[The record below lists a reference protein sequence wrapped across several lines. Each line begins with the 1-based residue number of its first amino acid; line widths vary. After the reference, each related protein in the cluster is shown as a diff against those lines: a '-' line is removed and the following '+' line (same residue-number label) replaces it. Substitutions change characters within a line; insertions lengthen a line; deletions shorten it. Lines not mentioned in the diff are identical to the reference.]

1 MMAIRRG
8 RPDRAAASLKGMTP
22 EYGFDISDEIE
33 RRMRRC
39 RAPMR
44 AAIRKRLGE
53 IAASAGKISGKGP
66 RRAKVSARKE
76 PALRF
81 YVYEGY
87 RIAYQLDPESR
98 RVVVLDLE
106 LLPVD

>member
-1 MMAIRRG
+1 M
-8 RPDRAAASLKGMTP
+8 SS
-22 EYGFDISDEIE
+22 YGFQISAEIE

-44 AAIRKRLGE
+44 AAIRKRLDE
-53 IAASAGKISGKGP
+53 IAARAGDVVGSAK
-66 RRAKVSARKE
+66 RSAR
-76 PALRF
+76 PAKTPVRKAPPLRF

-87 RIAYQLDPESR
+87 RVAYQLDPDSR
-98 RVVVLDLE
+98 KVVVIELE

>member
-1 MMAIRRG
+1 M
-8 RPDRAAASLKGMTP
+8 SS
-22 EYGFDISDEIE
+22 YGFQISAEIE

-44 AAIRKRLGE
+44 AAIRKRLDE
-53 IAASAGKISGKGP
+53 IAASAGNVGSAKRSARPAKAPVRKGP
-66 RRAKVSARKE
+66 
-76 PALRF
+76 PLRF

-87 RIAYQLDPESR
+87 RVAYHLDPDSR
-98 RVVVLDLE
+98 KVVVIELE

>member
-1 MMAIRRG
+1 MTLSRSK
-8 RPDRAAASLKGMTP
+8 AAMP
-22 EYGFDISDEIE
+22 EYGFHISAEIE
-33 RRMRRC
+33 KRMRRC
-39 RAPMR
+39 RAPIR
-44 AAIRKRLGE
+44 VAIRKRLDE
-53 IAASAGKISGKGP
+53 IAISAATLAGKGG
-66 RRAKVSARKE
+66 RRAKASARKG

-98 RVVVLDLE
+98 KVVVLDLE

>member
-1 MMAIRRG
+1 MR
-8 RPDRAAASLKGMTP
+8 LKVVPP
-22 EYGFDISDEIE
+22 EYGFHISDEIE

-39 RAPMR
+39 RAPIR
-44 AAIRKRLGE
+44 AAIRRRLDE
-53 IAASAGKISGKGP
+53 IAASAGTAV
-66 RRAKVSARKE
+66 RRAKSSAAKE

-87 RIAYQLDPESR
+87 RIAYQLDAQSR
-98 RVVVLDLE
+98 QVVVLDLE

>member
-1 MMAIRRG
+1 M
-8 RPDRAAASLKGMTP
+8 SS
-22 EYGFDISDEIE
+22 YGFQISAEIE

-44 AAIRKRLGE
+44 AAIRKRLDE
-53 IAASAGKISGKGP
+53 IAASAGNVAVAGP
-66 RRAKVSARKE
+66 KRSAR
-76 PALRF
+76 PARALVRKAPPLRF

-87 RIAYQLDPESR
+87 RVAYQLDPDSR
-98 RVVVLDLE
+98 KVVVIELE

>member
-1 MMAIRRG
+1 MTPILKRTRPRRG
-8 RPDRAAASLKGMTP
+8 ALIAAP
-22 EYGFDISDEIE
+22 REYGFDVSSDIE

-39 RAPMR
+39 RASIR
-44 AAIRKRLGE
+44 NAIHKRLGE
-53 IAASAGKISGKGP
+53 IAASAGKS
-66 RRAKVSARKE
+66 RREAKAAAAKE
-76 PALRF
+76 PPLRF

-87 RIAYQLDPESR
+87 RIAYQIDARSR

>member
-1 MMAIRRG
+1 
-8 RPDRAAASLKGMTP
+8 MTP
-22 EYGFDISDEIE
+22 ILNAPRPRGARLTVAVTEYGFQISDEIE

-39 RAPMR
+39 RAPLR
-44 AAIRKRLGE
+44 EAIQKRLAE
-53 IAASAGKISGKGP
+53 IATSAGQSRRSGKT
-66 RRAKVSARKE
+66 VVRKE

-87 RIAYQLDPESR
+87 RIAYQLDAGSR
-98 RVVVLDLE
+98 RVVVLDIQ

>member
-1 MMAIRRG
+1 MR
-8 RPDRAAASLKGMTP
+8 SLRTKAVTP
-22 EYGFDISDEIE
+22 EYGLHISDEIE
-33 RRMRRC
+33 KRMRRC

-53 IAASAGKISGKGP
+53 IAASAGKGG
-66 RRAKVSARKE
+66 RRVKVSARKE

-87 RIAYQLDPESR
+87 RIAYQLDPAR
-98 RVVVLDLE
+98 RQVVVLDLA

>member
-1 MMAIRRG
+1 MRSVR
-8 RPDRAAASLKGMTP
+8 SKVVTP
-22 EYGFDISDEIE
+22 EYGFHVPDEIE
-33 RRMRRC
+33 KRMRRC

-44 AAIRKRLGE
+44 AAIRKRLDE
-53 IAASAGKISGKGP
+53 IAASAGKGG
-66 RRAKVSARKE
+66 RRVKISARKE

-87 RIAYQLDPESR
+87 RIDYQLDPESR
-98 RVVVLDLE
+98 QVVVLDLE